1 MKKLAVLAGLLLAAC
16 SFTLHKSTPV
26 PIPASKAQ
34 PEYMR
39 VFPGPGDQIPI
50 DLYELDLYKDE
61 DRPRYE
67 GPRPVDEVGYR
78 SNICVSIIMAEF
90 GLSNEELWELAE
102 TVPCEYPSSSQLDA
116 YCYIVRRATLLVDGQ
131 ELVPELD
138 ERWSAIG
145 WASTP
150 HWLCWPASLETGIHD
165 VTFQYQ
171 LPDDSL
177 IEYSWQFSIIK

>member
-1 MKKLAVLAGLLLAAC
+1 MLAVFVGLLLTAC
-16 SFTLHKSTPV
+16 SFTLDRSTPI
-26 PIPASKAQ
+26 PLPASKAQ
-34 PEYMR
+34 PEYMS
-39 VFPGPGDQIPI
+39 VFPTPGDQIPI

-61 DRPRYE
+61 GRAMYE
-67 GPRPVDEVGYR
+67 GSRPVDEVGYR
-78 SNICVSIIMAEF
+78 SNICVSIVMTEF

-102 TVPCEYPSSSQLDA
+102 TIPCEYPSSYQLDA
-116 YCYIVRRATLLVDGQ
+116 YCYIVHRATLLVDSQ

-138 ERWSAIG
+138 ENWAAIG

-165 VTFQYQ
+165 VIFQYQ

-177 IEYSWQFSIIK
+177 IEYTWQFSIVE